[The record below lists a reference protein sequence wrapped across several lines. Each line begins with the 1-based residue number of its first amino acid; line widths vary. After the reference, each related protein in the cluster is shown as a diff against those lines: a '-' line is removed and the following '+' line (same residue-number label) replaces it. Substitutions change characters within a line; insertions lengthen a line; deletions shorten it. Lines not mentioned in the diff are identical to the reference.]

1 VRTIVGYEGEGRR
14 RRPVWSDSVPGFAAH
29 SHRPSGQ
36 LVTGQSDRERRRQ
49 EQRAYKARKAAA
61 A

>member
-29 SHRPSGQ
+29 SHRPAGQ
-36 LVTGQSDRERRRQ
+36 LVVGTSEREQHRIDV
-49 EQRAYKARKAAA
+49 RATKRRKAAA